1 MAPSVRPRRRW
12 FVARSS
18 GSPTPGREG
27 EPRRGAYGDGE
38 TADLGWALL
47 GDDPEAVVDA
57 LLGAMA
63 QGATAEQLGRGVAYA
78 AALRVVRF
86 HTQNDHADWNTV
98 HHAFTAANALHQALA
113 RNATPELLR
122 GLVHG
127 ALRVYLDRFLNVPAA
142 RLPSRSSAAL
152 DELDAC
158 WEVQGAVNDAGEIV
172 YGYLRGGG
180 DPTALV
186 AALGSALLRE
196 DVEFHWYQVF
206 EAGVRQFRAWPDRS
220 EEGALVLSGVARFLA
235 AHTPTRRELSRVVE
249 IATRLRRGE
258 DLYQETSAEPS
269 DPWCGER
276 DGGAESTRD
285 QESTTSSSA

>member
-1 MAPSVRPRRRW
+1 MSGAIRTTSSAL
-12 FVARSS
+12 VARAIERLPDAW
-18 GSPTPGREG
+18 GEG

-113 RNATPELLR
+113 RNTTPELLR

-152 DELDAC
+152 DELDTC

-180 DPTALV
+180 DSDALV

-206 EAGVRQFRAWPDRS
+206 EAGVRQFACLARRTPRKVRSFSPGSRASWPPIRRHGVSSHASSRS
-220 EEGALVLSGVARFLA
+220 QPGSA
-235 AHTPTRRELSRVVE
+235 AGRTCIRRRS
-249 IATRLRRGE
+249 
-258 DLYQETSAEPS
+258 
-269 DPWCGER
+269 
-276 DGGAESTRD
+276 GAE
-285 QESTTSSSA
+285 